1 MKKLFGIM
9 ALAAIAAAAS
19 CYRSQSQNEL
29 KLSDLALANVEAL
42 ARDESGGS
50 GTDQAC
56 IACISPEGYR
66 GVRFYCKYGTGGCY
80 DSTCIAGSCG
90 GL

>member
-19 CYRSQSQNEL
+19 WNFIQSQNEL
-29 KLSDLALANVEAL
+29 ELSDLALANVEAL

-56 IACISPEGYR
+56 IACISPE
-66 GVRFYCKYGTGGCY
+66 
-80 DSTCIAGSCG
+80 
-90 GL
+90 